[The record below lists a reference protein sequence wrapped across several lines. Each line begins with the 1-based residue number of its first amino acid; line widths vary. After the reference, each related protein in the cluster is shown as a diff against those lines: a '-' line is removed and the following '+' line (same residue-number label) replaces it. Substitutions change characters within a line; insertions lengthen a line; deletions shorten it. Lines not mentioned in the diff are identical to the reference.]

1 MEGERPTEA
10 GQTTEE
16 PHPTKTGE
24 VRIVKQILSQE
35 ELDALPGD
43 APPQGLSDLFQR
55 DMRHERGLS
64 VRSGGKAGK
73 TVSIRMGF
81 QHLKVQPET
90 QNAPEP
96 PWGRRLA
103 GRKFPVPFHE
113 KARAI

>member
-43 APPQGLSDLFQR
+43 APRRDYQIYSNGTCGMSAGYQYAVAVRQG
-55 DMRHERGLS
+55 
-64 VRSGGKAGK
+64 K
-73 TVSIRMGF
+73 
-81 QHLKVQPET
+81 P
-90 QNAPEP
+90 
-96 PWGRRLA
+96 
-103 GRKFPVPFHE
+103 
-113 KARAI
+113 